1 MPECCFC
8 ENNVEKG
15 MLVGFWGV
23 EEKTK
28 PICISCLK
36 KLLDSDGNDTGL
48 KNRIEKWLD
57 EEKIQF
63 SLIFEPNY
71 LFHFTLKLLEPIKM
85 NIEIFQEKNKE
96 DLIVG
101 FMTFLSKELTFKMY
115 KFSKSEKDEFKIH
128 VDQFL
133 SSIRTDYR
141 SGLRIGY
148 EIISE
153 KGHYGAK
160 YFVKSKS
167 HDCNK
172 SIFLNILD
180 MVEDTA
186 KKSELFLNK
195 TLNN

>member
-1 MPECCFC
+1 
-8 ENNVEKG
+8 